1 VIIIALRNI
10 ICFAGI
16 IVLSP
21 LLMVVAFCVLIE
33 DGMPI
38 FFKQKRRGQ
47 NNKIFLI
54 YKIRTMK
61 KNTPELGTHDVDSI
75 YKLKTGMLIR
85 ALKIDEFPQL
95 VNVLKGNLNLV
106 GPRPGLETQ
115 IELTNAR
122 LDKNIYRAKPGIT
135 GLAQIL
141 GYDMS
146 NPKELAV
153 IDSIYLENESLKIK
167 MLILLGTFFKYPRN
181 YLANQFKIKNHK
193 EDL

>member
-1 VIIIALRNI
+1 MIIIALRNI
-10 ICFAGI
+10 ICFIGI
-16 IVLSP
+16 IVLSLP
-21 LLMVVAFCVLIE
+21 LIVVAFCLLIE
-33 DGMPI
+33 DGLPI
-38 FFKQKRRGQ
+38 LFKQKRRGQ

-61 KNTPELGTHDVDSI
+61 NNTPELGTHDVDSMF
-75 YKLKTGMLIR
+75 KLKTGTLIR
-85 ALKIDEFPQL
+85 TLKIDEFPQL
-95 VNVLKGNLNLV
+95 VNVLQGDLNIV

-122 LDKNIYRAKPGIT
+122 LHKNIYRVKPGIT

-146 NPKELAV
+146 NPEELAL
-153 IDSIYLENESLKIK
+153 IDSIYLKNESLKVK

-181 YLANQFKIKNHK
+181 YLANQFKIKNHR
-193 EDL
+193 

>member
-1 VIIIALRNI
+1 M
-10 ICFAGI
+10 
-16 IVLSP
+16 LSLP
-21 LLMVVAFCVLIE
+21 LIVVAFCLLIE
-33 DGMPI
+33 DGLPI
-38 FFKQKRRGQ
+38 LFKQKRRGQ

-61 KNTPELGTHDVDSI
+61 NNTPELGTHDVDSMF
-75 YKLKTGMLIR
+75 KLKTGTLIR
-85 ALKIDEFPQL
+85 TLKIDEFPQL
-95 VNVLKGNLNLV
+95 VNVLQGDLNIV

-122 LDKNIYRAKPGIT
+122 LHKNIYRVKPGIT

-146 NPKELAV
+146 NPEELAL
-153 IDSIYLENESLKIK
+153 IDSIYLKNESLKVK

-181 YLANQFKIKNHK
+181 YLANQFKIKNHR
-193 EDL
+193 

>member
-1 VIIIALRNI
+1 MI
-10 ICFAGI
+10 I
-16 IVLSP
+16 IVLRNFICLIGLILLSLP
-21 LLMVVAFCVLIE
+21 LFVVAFCLLIE
-33 DGMPI
+33 DGMPVL
-38 FFKQKRRGQ
+38 FKQKRRGQ

-61 KNTPELGTHDVDSI
+61 NNTPELGTHDVNSMF
-75 YKLKTGMLIR
+75 KLKTGAVIR

-95 VNVLKGNLNLV
+95 VNVIKGDLNLV

-115 IELTNAR
+115 MELTEAR
-122 LDKNIYRAKPGIT
+122 LNKNIYRVKPGIT

-146 NPKELAV
+146 NPEELAL
-153 IDSIYLENESLKIK
+153 IDSIYLKNESLRIK

-181 YLANQFKIKNHK
+181 YLANQFKIKNYR
-193 EDL
+193 

>member
-10 ICFAGI
+10 ICFIAI
-16 IVLSP
+16 IVISP
-21 LLMVVAFCVLIE
+21 LFMVVAFCILIE
-33 DGMPI
+33 DGIPI
-38 FFKQKRRGQ
+38 LFKQNRRGQ

-54 YKIRTMK
+54 YKLRTMK
-61 KNTPELGTHDVDSI
+61 NDTPELGTHDVASI
-75 YKLKTGMLIR
+75 FKLKTGIVIR
-85 ALKIDEFPQL
+85 ALKIDELPQL
-95 VNVLKGNLNLV
+95 VNVLKGDLNLV

-122 LDKNIYRAKPGIT
+122 LNRNIYRVKPGIT

-146 NPKELAV
+146 NPEKLAI

-181 YLANQFKIKNHK
+181 YLANQFKIKDYK
-193 EDL
+193 

>member
-1 VIIIALRNI
+1 M
-10 ICFAGI
+10 
-16 IVLSP
+16 LSFP
-21 LLMVVAFCVLIE
+21 LLVVALFLLIE
-33 DGMPI
+33 DGLPI
-38 FFKQKRRGQ
+38 LFKQKRRGQ

-61 KNTPELGTHDVDSI
+61 NNTPELGTHDIDNA
-75 YKLKTGMLIR
+75 YKLKTGVLIR

-95 VNVLKGNLNLV
+95 INVLKGELNLV

-115 IELTNAR
+115 IELTEAR

-146 NPKELAV
+146 NPRELAN
-153 IDSIYLENESLKIK
+153 IDSIYLHNDSLKIK
-167 MLILLGTFFKYPRN
+167 TLILFGTFFKYPRN
-181 YLANQFKIKNHK
+181 YLANKFKIKNYK
-193 EDL
+193 